1 SKIATAGVDNTVK
14 LWSPTGELL
23 TTLPGHRGMVIS
35 LAFSPDGNYLVSGG
49 DESLVILWDLKQIR
63 TLNPLKYACDWVQ
76 DYLRTN

>member
-1 SKIATAGVDNTVK
+1 GQSRGLTRVAFSPDGSKIATAGVDNTVK

-49 DESLVILWDLKQIR
+49 DESLVILWD
-63 TLNPLKYACDWVQ
+63 
-76 DYLRTN
+76 